1 MNGWSHTQN
10 MHFKLLLWTADFK
23 TLPLRKFNQY
33 ALCSDLD
40 YLAPDLSTWSEMF
53 AFYGNTRRRK
63 TKLFNRIFLRLCSRM
78 LQVNS
83 QVNFFQVFKLNIFS
97 LDVNWASN
105 IRSIYIL
112 CPAGYEFHNY
122 VPSYVSA
129 FLKINEME
137 YWKVSRESE
146 TLLENRLTHFSPM
159 FYFYTPENVRKSN
172 VFWHLHKGQKW
183 NIDKKTLLSLKGVF
197 HSSRARNW
205 REYIF
210 STT

>member
-1 MNGWSHTQN
+1 
-10 MHFKLLLWTADFK
+10 
-23 TLPLRKFNQY
+23 
-33 ALCSDLD
+33 
-40 YLAPDLSTWSEMF
+40 
-53 AFYGNTRRRK
+53 
-63 TKLFNRIFLRLCSRM
+63 M

-105 IRSIYIL
+105 IRSI
-112 CPAGYEFHNY
+112 CSAGYEFHNY

-129 FLKINEME
+129 FLKIYEME

-183 NIDKKTLLSLKGVF
+183 NINKKILLSLKGVF

-205 REYIF
+205 REYI
-210 STT
+210 SPQLNYNYLHIVKTYGKTTFYLQKHNTIIKYNFNTLNLMNTYVANRHKKTYILFFYLQIFNLRRFFFPKVPKQSAW